1 MNLYKINNELDT
13 LLRISQTGE
22 VLEGYEDFYTEEGQV
37 NQEAIEARIQELYS
51 CIDDII
57 EDTARLAQN
66 LDAEAKAIKAEEE
79 RLAARRKTVEGRLE
93 WVEDRVTK
101 LVGGENWNSP
111 KSCLKLTF
119 RSSEALIVDDE
130 SQVNSDYIKTKTVT
144 SVDKVA
150 AKNALKKGIDVGG
163 CHIEKRRN
171 LTIK

>member
-22 VLEGYEDFYTEEGQV
+22 VLEGYEAFYTEEGQV
-37 NQEAIEARIQELYS
+37 NQEAIETRIQELYS

-66 LDAEAKAIKAEEE
+66 LEAEAKAIKAEEE
-79 RLAARRKTVEGRLE
+79 RLATRRKAVEGRLE

-101 LVGGENWNSP
+101 LVDGENWNSP

-130 SQVNSDYIKTKTVT
+130 SQVSSDYIKTKTVT